1 MSGRA
6 HKRTSPAFRFRCAH
20 RHGTDQT
27 RTRGH
32 AQDQEDQGRTF
43 GCGQECDRQGQEDA
57 SQASPAEL
65 IPQTHSAAARSHLA
79 WQEEAHRGEARD
91 QGGEEGVPPARTGR
105 QEAREAVRQ
114 EEGAPGQA
122 GCDGRAGAQAP
133 GEEGATTQHVGALQR
148 RERVAAGDG
157 AGVCGP
163 AEGCV
168 GMGPC

>member
-1 MSGRA
+1 MRSLVFLPYVLVQP
-6 HKRTSPAFRFRCAH
+6 RT
-20 RHGTDQT
+20 T
-27 RTRGH
+27 
-32 AQDQEDQGRTF
+32 
-43 GCGQECDRQGQEDA
+43 
-57 SQASPAEL
+57 
-65 IPQTHSAAARSHLA
+65 AARGRLA

-91 QGGEEGVPPARTGR
+91 QGGEARVPPARTGR
-105 QEAREAVRQ
+105 QEAREAARQ
-114 EEGAPGQA
+114 EARARGQA
-122 GCDGRAGAQAP
+122 RCGGRAGAQAP